1 MKLLVGYIATS
12 GGEDAVALG
21 ACLARTFDAEL
32 EICIVIPPEPP
43 GADDVVEK
51 LSDALDHAARKWLDE
66 AASRLPDDIESTTTI
81 AEHPNPAEGL
91 IIEARRI
98 SADILVIG
106 GAGGGILGRHT
117 LGTDVNDILHSSP
130 IPVAVAPPGFAHLG
144 ADEVREI
151 TVTIGDRPGAPLL
164 FQTAIRSGIR
174 AHRPIR
180 LVSLLALGDMQP
192 WRNAP
197 EDAAVEMAREHAQKA
212 LEAARAE
219 LPEDFPVTSTVVQGD
234 TIEEAIASLEW
245 HDGDIVMVGSS
256 RLASPGTLFLGATAA
271 KILRAV
277 SVPIIVV
284 PKGSD

>member
-43 GADDVVEK
+43 GADDTIER
-51 LSDALDHAARKWLDE
+51 LSDALDSAARKWLDE
-66 AASRLPDDIESTTTI
+66 AAARLPDDIESTTTI

-98 SADILVIG
+98 NADILVIG

-180 LVSLLALGDMQP
+180 LVSLLAIGDMQP
-192 WRNAP
+192 WRNEP
-197 EDAAVEMAREHAQKA
+197 EESAVEKAREHARKA

-219 LPEDFPVTSTVVQGD
+219 LPEDFPVTSTVVQGN

-245 HDGDIVMVGSS
+245 HEGDVVMVGSS
-256 RLASPGTLFLGATAA
+256 RLAAPNTLFLGATAA

-284 PKGSD
+284 PKDGE